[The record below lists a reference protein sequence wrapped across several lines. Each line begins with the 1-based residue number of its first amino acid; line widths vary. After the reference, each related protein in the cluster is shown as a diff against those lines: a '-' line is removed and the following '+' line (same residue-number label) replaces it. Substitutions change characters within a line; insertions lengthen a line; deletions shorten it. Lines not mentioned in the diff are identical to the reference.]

1 MSIRNKMRKKTKK
14 RKQMGGVNPYNNI
27 TTGYY
32 NIYGQPIQPQF
43 NQKILGTL
51 NRHPY
56 NNKKYQYTQFT
67 NILKEITETMD
78 VEESFFN
85 INESKPT
92 QKPFFSYN
100 AILKK
105 NEKNYKL
112 TIKYN
117 SNKKSLFVEFKKIKN
132 KPYYPQQ
139 GGFFWRRSKKFPKPK
154 PIPNNIF
161 DPSTYNKSKHNI
173 EYSTINIDNDIKDL
187 FDSIISFVGLDNNN
201 YKCNKNKKQQC
212 YIQSQTKTYKTKR
225 YYKIYYYDNK
235 KRIYEINIIIDKE
248 QKYLRITT
256 GKKGNW
262 FLSKGSR
269 TYKRSIKRN

>member
-1 MSIRNKMRKKTKK
+1 MVIRNKMRKTKK
-14 RKQMGGVNPYNNI
+14 RKQMGGGNSYNNNN
-27 TTGYY
+27 TKY
-32 NIYGQPIQPQF
+32 NNSISKLF
-43 NQKILGTL
+43 NT
-51 NRHPY
+51 N
-56 NNKKYQYTQFT
+56 NNKKIYGELKFKNKNNNQKVKNLIDIITTIMKTTGTVTTYISREQF
-67 NILKEITETMD
+67 IIAYE
-78 VEESFFN
+78 
-85 INESKPT
+85 
-92 QKPFFSYN
+92 
-100 AILKK
+100 
-105 NEKNYKL
+105 YKL
-112 TIKYN
+112 IIKYN

-154 PIPNNIF
+154 PIPKNIF
-161 DPSTYNKSKHNI
+161 DPSTYNKSKPKI
-173 EYSTINIDNDIKDL
+173 EHSTINIDNDIKDL

-262 FLSKGSR
+262 FLSKGRR